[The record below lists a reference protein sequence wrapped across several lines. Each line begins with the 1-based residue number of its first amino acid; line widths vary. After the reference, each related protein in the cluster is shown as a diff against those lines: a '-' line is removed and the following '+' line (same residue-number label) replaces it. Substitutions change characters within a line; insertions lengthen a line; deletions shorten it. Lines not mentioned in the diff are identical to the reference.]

1 MLSLPPSH
9 PSRRHSLFIFPFSPV
24 ARTLSL
30 TLHRNSP
37 SRATPSDPSTLSDLR
52 FLFSLHLLFCHF
64 LLFFPRP
71 FLFSSWQHLAFDGDE
86 CVGYLEGSCLSRLC
100 AAAMLFV
107 TASFSLAV
115 YYLVGTD
122 GFQVPHSLPVPP
134 FFPYH
139 PFLPSVCYKSFL
151 EKHFPPMFWD
161 IPPDV
166 PHIVSDACD

>member
-9 PSRRHSLFIFPFSPV
+9 PSCRHSLFIFPFSPV
-24 ARTLSL
+24 PR
-30 TLHRNSP
+30 
-37 SRATPSDPSTLSDLR
+37 TPSTPQFAFARHPLR
-52 FLFSLHLLFCHF
+52 SFHLVRSPFSFFSSSSLLFCHF
-64 LLFFPRP
+64 LLFFPHS

-122 GFQVPHSLPVPP
+122 GFQVPHSLPVLS

-139 PFLPSVCYKSFL
+139 PLLPSVCCKSFL

-166 PHIVSDACD
+166 PYIMSDACD